1 MGGITVI
8 TTDPKKLSSKNQELN
23 KSGRNNRDV
32 SEGFRSPKPKPASN
46 MEIAASLNDAD
57 ATIGMCWD
65 KKYPKHGTIELRAG
79 TMLRSEKTDKGE
91 ALTVPVQ
98 SPISSARLTLCQA
111 TDDTNIK
118 STRGKFNF
126 RAAIDGKADTVK
138 LHGRE
143 IVEIASG
150 GDKYRGNGSK
160 IMAPAG
166 GIHLIAGNRAHGGS
180 YQLQKMV
187 KGDNLIGCL
196 EEMMTFVNRT
206 AEVQR
211 AIIQDMQKLKLALT
225 FHIHIAPLIGPTTPS
240 PDLAAQIGMSMPG
253 SLMDIANN
261 MGTSVN
267 NEIYK
272 MNWLKPT
279 SPTYILSRFN
289 KVN

>member
-1 MGGITVI
+1 MGGIKVI

-32 SEGFRSPKPKPASN
+32 SQGFRNPKPKPASN
-46 MEIAASLNDAD
+46 MQVAASLNGAD

-65 KKYPKHGTIELRAG
+65 RKYPKHGTIELRAG
-79 TMLRSEKTDKGE
+79 TMLRTEKTDKGE
-91 ALTVPVQ
+91 PLTVPVQ

-118 STRGKFNF
+118 SARGKFNF

-143 IVEIASG
+143 TVEIASG
-150 GDKYRGNGSK
+150 GSKYRGNGSK

-166 GIHLIAGNRAHGGS
+166 GINLIAGNRAHGGS

-187 KGDNLIGCL
+187 KGDNLVACL

-211 AIIQDMQKLKLALT
+211 AIIQDINKLKIALT
-225 FHIHIAPLIGPTTPS
+225 FHVHIAPLIGPTSPS

-253 SLMDIANN
+253 GLMDIANN
-261 MGTSVN
+261 ASTSVN
-267 NEIYK
+267 NEIQK
-272 MNWLKPT
+272 VNWLKPT